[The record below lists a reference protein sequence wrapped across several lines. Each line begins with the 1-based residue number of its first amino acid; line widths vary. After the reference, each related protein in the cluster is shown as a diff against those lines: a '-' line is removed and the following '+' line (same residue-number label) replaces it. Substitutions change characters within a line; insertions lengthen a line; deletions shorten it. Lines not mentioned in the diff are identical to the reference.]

1 MEAVLGARSF
11 IAAIVTRLTIGVL
24 LGRRRAYPVVLG
36 LRPTW
41 LFSNP
46 RMAIPS
52 DRCGKSLADDETW
65 PRYCKLLSSLA
76 GAIC

>member
-1 MEAVLGARSF
+1 MEDMLGARSF
-11 IAAIVTRLTIGVL
+11 IAAIITRLTIGTL
-24 LGRRRAYPVVLG
+24 LGRRRAYPVVFG
-36 LRPTW
+36 RPATCR
-41 LFSNP
+41 LSDP